1 MYLCII
7 CQHANIS
14 ITYLHDHYVQHHT
27 PQELSHAIINL
38 QGLKFIGEKSL
49 KSIMLG
55 DNNNNGNLCNQVV
68 AETEKQNS
76 HDETYCLLYCSQF
89 IVWEQ
94 ELNKRTEICDDDF
107 FNIIDDL
114 CTDLSKKTQ
123 KKRKRENKALMSKIK
138 TDNIVQ
144 HNEDENIQ
152 IQNKNME
159 TFNNLAVQISTA
171 SSISSWNI
179 ESSNINTVSH
189 DKILKSEINEEVA
202 TENDT
207 PLTILD
213 IDANKNVLMYNSS
226 DDTYFWTSMLSENF
240 D

>member
-7 CQHANIS
+7 CQHTNVS
-14 ITYLHDHYVQHHT
+14 ITDLHNHYVQHHT

-55 DNNNNGNLCNQVV
+55 DSNNNENLCDQVV
-68 AETEKQNS
+68 VETEKQNS
-76 HDETYCLLYCSQF
+76 HDETYCLLHCSQF

-94 ELNKRTEICDDDF
+94 ELNKRTEICDNDF
-107 FNIIDDL
+107 FNIIDNL

-123 KKRKRENKALMSKIK
+123 KKRKGKNKALTSKIK
-138 TDNIVQ
+138 TDNIIQ

-159 TFNNLAVQISTA
+159 KFNNLAVQISTA
-171 SSISSWNI
+171 SSVSSWNI
-179 ESSNINTVSH
+179 ENSNINTVSN
-189 DKILKSEINEEVA
+189 DEILKTEINEEVDS
-202 TENDT
+202 ENNT
-207 PLTILD
+207 PLAILE
-213 IDANKNVLMYNSS
+213 IDANKNVLIYNSS
-226 DDTYFWTSMLSENF
+226 DDTYFWTTMLSENL